1 MNEFD
6 ELLKK
11 IALATFLDKHRNI
24 TPGLIEYKIDTQ
36 GVVAAHTE
44 GRAIELD
51 FLTAIIIRDRIK
63 KVAKDL
69 GEKYIDTY
77 FDLMKEIIPIIDK
90 FEDKI
95 IEPDKSDI
103 DSIKKFNDLFKDLG
117 L

>member
-1 MNEFD
+1 MSEFD

-11 IALATFLDKHRNI
+11 IALATFFDKLRNI
-24 TPGLIEYKIDTQ
+24 TPGLIEYKIDTK
-36 GVVAAHTE
+36 GVVEAHTE
-44 GRAIELD
+44 GRSIELD

-77 FDLMKEIIPIIDK
+77 FDLMKEIIPLIDK
-90 FEDKI
+90 FEEKI

-103 DSIKKFNDLFKDLG
+103 DSINKFNDLFKDLG

>member
-1 MNEFD
+1 MSEFD

-11 IALATFLDKHRNI
+11 IALATFFDKLRNI

-36 GVVAAHTE
+36 GVVEAHTE

-77 FDLMKEIIPIIDK
+77 FDLMKEIIPLIDK
-90 FEDKI
+90 FEEKI
-95 IEPDKSDI
+95 IDPDKSDI

>member
-1 MNEFD
+1 MSEFD

-11 IALATFLDKHRNI
+11 IALATFFDKLRNI

-36 GVVAAHTE
+36 RVVEAHTE
-44 GRAIELD
+44 GRSIELD

-77 FDLMKEIIPIIDK
+77 FDLMKEIIPLIDK
-90 FEDKI
+90 FEEKI

>member
-1 MNEFD
+1 MSEFD
-6 ELLKK
+6 EFLKK
-11 IALATFLDKHRNI
+11 ITLATFFDKLRNI

-36 GVVAAHTE
+36 GVVATHTE

-51 FLTAIIIRDRIK
+51 FLTAIIVRDRIK

-69 GEKYIDTY
+69 GEKSIDTY
-77 FDLMKEIIPIIDK
+77 FDLMKEIIPLIDK

-103 DSIKKFNDLFKDLG
+103 DSIKKFNDLFKDLD

>member
-1 MNEFD
+1 MSEFD

-11 IALATFLDKHRNI
+11 IALATFFDKLSNI

-36 GVVAAHTE
+36 GVVEAHTE
-44 GRAIELD
+44 GRSIELD

-77 FDLMKEIIPIIDK
+77 FDLMKEIIPLIDK
-90 FEDKI
+90 FEEKI